1 MGVELKGNRVI
12 IVEDMQ
18 EELSKYL
25 RFAVELGMEAK
36 GVSFATHAINLL
48 NDEGFDFLLTDINL
62 IDSKTG
68 AHSTGYE
75 IIQHALETQPNIVVL
90 AMTADPTQEISTKV
104 FKLGAHHFFRKPLHT
119 KDEFAINL
127 KLALQR
133 KQTSVSSNKKNS
145 PKKEY
150 SSEVFALG
158 DEILNKFPAGIIIS
172 EFHEKVANAVAKNK
186 KIPVILF
193 GETGTGKEE
202 FAKIIHKKRVA
213 EEGGIPF
220 IPVNCAEL
228 NSEIAASLLFGHKKG
243 AFSGADAT
251 TNGFIAEANG
261 GILFLDEV
269 HTLDIGTQRKL
280 LRVLND
286 GSYYRVGDTRVAHSF
301 FQPLAATTLDL
312 DAEVEAG
319 RFLPDLRNRL
329 TGVDVSLDPLSKR
342 TADLPGLIAS
352 FFYKKN
358 IEISNELFQGIIA
371 KCKECVWIGNLRQ
384 LMKVLEGM
392 LVMAEV
398 YDEPIALHHLQLP
411 KSPQKV
417 KKEDIIEVSKEQDL
431 IPKAPERGVVDSQ
444 FEVVKLLEQA
454 LKVDM
459 SLSDLMDT
467 IEKEV
472 LVQALGRHKTFSELH
487 DALNISRSAMD
498 GKRRKYKL

>member
-1 MGVELKGNRVI
+1 MDLKGNRVI
-12 IVEDMQ
+12 IVEDLQ
-18 EELSKYL
+18 EELTKYL

-36 GVSFATHAINLL
+36 GVSFASQAVQLL
-48 NDEGFDFLLTDINL
+48 NDEGFDFILTDMNL
-62 IDSKTG
+62 LDTKTG
-68 AHSTGYE
+68 ITSSGYD
-75 IIQHALETQPNIVVL
+75 IIIHALETQPNIVIL

-104 FKLGAHHFFRKPLHT
+104 FKLGADHFFRKPLHT

-127 KLALQR
+127 DLAVKHKQSKLIA
-133 KQTSVSSNKKNS
+133 NKKSDLRREAVSN
-145 PKKEY
+145 
-150 SSEVFALG
+150 VFKMGAQVFSKYP
-158 DEILNKFPAGIIIS
+158 NGIVIS
-172 EFHEKVANAVAKNK
+172 EFHEKVATAVAKNK

-202 FAKIIHKKRVA
+202 FAKVIHKKRA
-213 EEGGIPF
+213 HEEGTIPF
-220 IPVNCAEL
+220 IAVNCAEL
-228 NSEIAASLLFGHKKG
+228 NSEISASILFGHRKG

-269 HTLDIGTQRKL
+269 HTLDISTQRKL

-286 GSYYRVGDTRVAHSF
+286 GSYYRMGDTRVAHSF

-319 RFLPDLRNRL
+319 HFLPDLRNRL
-329 TGVDVSLDPLSKR
+329 TGVDVHLEPLSKR
-342 TADLPGLIAS
+342 LNDIPSIVAA

-358 IEISNELFQGIIA
+358 IDISDALFQDIIE
-371 KCKECVWIGNLRQ
+371 KCKQCNWIGNIRQ
-384 LMKVLEGM
+384 MVKVLEGM

-398 YDEPIALHHLQLP
+398 YDEPLALHHLQTPRGSLKTKTP
-411 KSPQKV
+411 EINIKDQ
-417 KKEDIIEVSKEQDL
+417 EQDIIPLKNIQPAQEKHQIVALLEKALIQDL
-431 IPKAPERGVVDSQ
+431 
-444 FEVVKLLEQA
+444 
-454 LKVDM
+454 
-459 SLSDLMDT
+459 SLSDLMDN

-472 LVQALGRHKTFSELH
+472 LVHALHRHKTFSELH